1 MANGRIIA
9 AMDVGTSKVCTIVA
23 DASEGVI
30 SRILGVSLVP
40 SQGIQK
46 AIVTNMGEAVD
57 AIRESVVGVEQSTG
71 LSVNSAYVGI
81 SGQHINAFNNLATVG
96 ITRPD
101 HLVTDKVVNKVIK
114 ASKSIQLPR
123 DRKLLH
129 AIPRYYT
136 LDGQSGIENPVG
148 MYGYQLSVETHLITA
163 GLTFVLNLI
172 KCVQDAGV
180 EIRDL
185 VSEGVADSEAIL
197 EPEEREAG
205 VLLTDIGAGTT
216 DITVYK
222 QRNIWYSSA
231 LPVAGYQLT
240 RDISIGLGVPFAIAE
255 ELKKGYGSAKPR
267 AKNRGEVIPLS
278 RRRKVTY
285 GELHDIIGARVEE
298 LFKLVLGELAQAEL
312 TEREV
317 SNSVLCGGS
326 ANLAGIDAL
335 AREIMGIPARV
346 AGPKGMMAE
355 FAGLDDP
362 AFATGVG
369 LLLWGAKHRDE
380 KVPTLQA
387 LLQRFF
393 SRLLR
398 WWRRGGQPTGL
409 G

>member
-1 MANGRIIA
+1 
-9 AMDVGTSKVCTIVA
+9 VFKVSK
-23 DASEGVI
+23 
-30 SRILGVSLVP
+30 
-40 SQGIQK
+40 
-46 AIVTNMGEAVD
+46 N
-57 AIRESVVGVEQSTG
+57 VV
-71 LSVNSAYVGI
+71 
-81 SGQHINAFNNLATVG
+81 
-96 ITRPD
+96 
-101 HLVTDKVVNKVIK
+101 
-114 ASKSIQLPR
+114 LPP

-148 MYGYQLSVETHLITA
+148 MYGYQLNVETHLITA

-172 KCVQDAGV
+172 KCVQQAGV
-180 EIRDL
+180 GILDL

-205 VLLTDIGAGTT
+205 VLLADIGAGTT

-222 QRNIWYSSA
+222 QKNIWYTSA

-240 RDISIGLGVPFAIAE
+240 RDISIGLGVPLSIAE
-255 ELKKGYGSAKPR
+255 ELKRGYGSAKPR
-267 AKNRGEVIPLS
+267 AGNREEVIPLS

-285 GELHDIIGARVEE
+285 GELHDIIAARVEE
-298 LFKLVLGELAQAEL
+298 MFKLVLGELSHAEL

-326 ANLAGIDAL
+326 ANLADIDAL
-335 AREIMGIPARV
+335 AREIIGIPARV
-346 AGPKGMMAE
+346 ARPKGMAE

-369 LLLWGAKHRDE
+369 LLLWGAKQREE
-380 KVPTLQA
+380 KVPTLQR

-398 WWRRGGQPTGL
+398 LWRRGGPPTGL